1 MDNEF
6 IHESQDIVI
15 GNDCGR
21 FVVSVKVEVGSND
34 MVTLPVAVWNYGAI
48 VSALIRSRYS
58 ENEVEAIMRNLLGK
72 KMDAEN
78 EFEALNTWCNQC
90 KTRAAYLMN
99 LGEKEYDLVSEE
111 WQERCK
117 ATLEKAKKEKLAAI
131 LAYDTSDKVNGFILN
146 GMLIPWSKNDPNSPN
161 VEKRMGLRQNI
172 ADKVALGEK
181 NISIWLKGMSF
192 TMPCAQAEVLMRSI
206 ENYAY
211 ECFNVTA
218 AHKKAVSELTTI
230 EEVEAY
236 DYKAGYPKMLE
247 MSVE

>member
-21 FVVSVKVEVGSND
+21 FVVSVKVGMGSD
-34 MVTLPVAVWNYGAI
+34 RMVTLPVAVWNYGAI

-58 ENEVEAIMRNLLGK
+58 QSEVEAIMRNLLGK
-72 KMDAEN
+72 KMDAAD
-78 EFEALNTWCNQC
+78 EFEALTEWCNQC

-111 WQERCK
+111 WRERCK
-117 ATLEKAKKEKLAAI
+117 ATLEKAKKEKLEAI
-131 LAYDTSDKVNGFILN
+131 LAYDTSSDVNGFMLN
-146 GMLIPWSKNDPNSPN
+146 GNKVWLDKGTRVGLMNSIQITRDMGQDTTTLWFDGYKLDVRCDMAIMLLSSL
-161 VEKRMGLRQNI
+161 EMY
-172 ADKVALGEK
+172 AL
-181 NISIWLKGMSF
+181 
-192 TMPCAQAEVLMRSI
+192 
-206 ENYAY
+206 

-236 DYKAGYPKMLE
+236 DYKSGYPKMLE
-247 MSVE
+247 MSV

>member
-1 MDNEF
+1 MNENLVN
-6 IHESQDIVI
+6 ESQDIEI
-15 GNDCGR
+15 TYDCGR
-21 FVVSVKVEVGSND
+21 FVASVKVGMGSDN
-34 MVTLPVAVWNYGAI
+34 MVTLPVAVWDYDAI

-58 ENEVEAIMRNLLGK
+58 ESEVEAIMRNLLGK

-111 WQERCK
+111 WRERCK

-131 LAYDTSDKVNGFILN
+131 LAYDTSSDVNGFMLN
-146 GMLIPWSKNDPNSPN
+146 GNKVWLDKGTRVGLMNSIQITRDMGQDTTTLWFDGYKLEVRCDMAIMLLSSL
-161 VEKRMGLRQNI
+161 EMY
-172 ADKVALGEK
+172 AL
-181 NISIWLKGMSF
+181 
-192 TMPCAQAEVLMRSI
+192 
-206 ENYAY
+206 

-236 DYKAGYPKMLE
+236 DYKTGYPKQLDINL
-247 MSVE
+247 

>member
-1 MDNEF
+1 MNENLVN
-6 IHESQDIVI
+6 ESQDIEI
-15 GNDCGR
+15 TYDCGR
-21 FVVSVKVEVGSND
+21 FVASVKVGMGSED

-48 VSALIRSRYS
+48 VSALIRYKYS

-117 ATLEKAKKEKLAAI
+117 ATLEKAKKEKLASI
-131 LAYDTSDKVNGFILN
+131 LAYDTSSDVNGFMLN
-146 GMLIPWSKNDPNSPN
+146 GNKVWLDKETRVGLMNSTQITRDMGQDTTTLWFDGYKLEVRCDMAIMLLSSL
-161 VEKRMGLRQNI
+161 EMY
-172 ADKVALGEK
+172 AL
-181 NISIWLKGMSF
+181 
-192 TMPCAQAEVLMRSI
+192 
-206 ENYAY
+206 

-236 DYKAGYPKMLE
+236 DYKTGYPKQLDIKL
-247 MSVE
+247 

>member
-1 MDNEF
+1 M
-6 IHESQDIVI
+6 HEEQDIVI

-21 FVVSVKVEVGSND
+21 FVVSVKVGMGSED

-58 ENEVEAIMRNLLGK
+58 EDEVEAIMCNLLGK
-72 KMDAEN
+72 KMDAAD

-131 LAYDTSDKVNGFILN
+131 LAYDTSSDVNGFMLN
-146 GMLIPWSKNDPNSPN
+146 GNKVWLDKETRVGLMNSTQITRDMGQDTTTLWYDGYKLEVRCDMAIMLLSSL
-161 VEKRMGLRQNI
+161 EMY
-172 ADKVALGEK
+172 AL
-181 NISIWLKGMSF
+181 
-192 TMPCAQAEVLMRSI
+192 
-206 ENYAY
+206 

-236 DYKAGYPKMLE
+236 DYKTGYPKQLDIKL
-247 MSVE
+247 

>member
-1 MDNEF
+1 MDNKF
-6 IHESQDIVI
+6 IHESQDIEI
-15 GNDCGR
+15 TYDCGR
-21 FVVSVKVEVGSND
+21 FVASVKVGMGSD
-34 MVTLPVAVWNYGAI
+34 RMVTLPVAVWNYGAI
-48 VSALIRSRYS
+48 VSALIRIRYS
-58 ENEVEAIMRNLLGK
+58 ESEVEAIMRNLLGK

-111 WQERCK
+111 WRERCK

-131 LAYDTSDKVNGFILN
+131 LAYDTSSDVNGFMLN
-146 GMLIPWSKNDPNSPN
+146 GNKVWLDKGTRVGLMNSIQITRDMGQDTTTLWFDGYKLEVRCDMAIMLLSSL
-161 VEKRMGLRQNI
+161 EMY
-172 ADKVALGEK
+172 AL
-181 NISIWLKGMSF
+181 
-192 TMPCAQAEVLMRSI
+192 
-206 ENYAY
+206 

-236 DYKAGYPKMLE
+236 DYKTGYPKQLDINL
-247 MSVE
+247 

>member
-1 MDNEF
+1 MANEF
-6 IHESQDIVI
+6 MNESQIVI

-21 FVVSVKVEVGSND
+21 FVVSVKVEVGSED

-58 ENEVEAIMRNLLGK
+58 ESEVEAIMRNLLGK

-117 ATLEKAKKEKLAAI
+117 ATLEKAKKEDRK
-131 LAYDTSDKVNGFILN
+131 
-146 GMLIPWSKNDPNSPN
+146 
-161 VEKRMGLRQNI
+161 
-172 ADKVALGEK
+172 
-181 NISIWLKGMSF
+181 
-192 TMPCAQAEVLMRSI
+192 
-206 ENYAY
+206 
-211 ECFNVTA
+211 
-218 AHKKAVSELTTI
+218 
-230 EEVEAY
+230 
-236 DYKAGYPKMLE
+236 
-247 MSVE
+247 SVV

>member
-1 MDNEF
+1 M
-6 IHESQDIVI
+6 HESQDIVI

-21 FVVSVKVEVGSND
+21 FVVSVKVGMGSED

-58 ENEVEAIMRNLLGK
+58 QSEVEAIMRNLLGK

-117 ATLEKAKKEKLAAI
+117 ATLEKAKKEKLASI
-131 LAYDTSDKVNGFILN
+131 LAYDTSSDVNGFMLN
-146 GMLIPWSKNDPNSPN
+146 GNKVWLDKETRVGLMNSTQITRDLGHDTTTLWFDGYKLEVRCDMAIMLLSSL
-161 VEKRMGLRQNI
+161 EMY
-172 ADKVALGEK
+172 AL
-181 NISIWLKGMSF
+181 
-192 TMPCAQAEVLMRSI
+192 
-206 ENYAY
+206 

-236 DYKAGYPKMLE
+236 DYKTGYPKQLDIKL
-247 MSVE
+247 

>member
-1 MDNEF
+1 MENKDNILVEN
-6 IHESQDIVI
+6 HL
-15 GNDCGR
+15 GR
-21 FVVSVKVEVGSND
+21 KKVSVKVGMGSED

-48 VSALIRSRYS
+48 VSALIRYKYS

-117 ATLEKAKKEKLAAI
+117 ATLEKAKKEKLASI
-131 LAYDTSDKVNGFILN
+131 LAYDTSSDVNGFMLN
-146 GMLIPWSKNDPNSPN
+146 GNKVWLDKETRVGLMNSTQITRDLGHDTTTLWFDGYKLEVRCDMAIMLLSSL
-161 VEKRMGLRQNI
+161 EMY
-172 ADKVALGEK
+172 AL
-181 NISIWLKGMSF
+181 
-192 TMPCAQAEVLMRSI
+192 
-206 ENYAY
+206 

-236 DYKAGYPKMLE
+236 DYKTGYPKQLDIKL
-247 MSVE
+247 

>member
-1 MDNEF
+1 MKNETNIIVKNHLGRPQMTIKVGMGSEDF
-6 IHESQDIVI
+6 IA
-15 GNDCGR
+15 
-21 FVVSVKVEVGSND
+21 
-34 MVTLPVAVWNYGAI
+34 LPTAVWNYGAI

-58 ENEVEAIMRNLLGK
+58 QSEVEAIMRNLLGK

-131 LAYDTSDKVNGFILN
+131 LAYDTSSDVNGLMLN
-146 GMLIPWSKNDPNSPN
+146 GNKVWLDKETRVGLMNSTT
-161 VEKRMGLRQNI
+161 I
-172 ADKVALGEK
+172 AKSVGQKTTTLWLGSIKLVVDCDKAIQLLSALE
-181 NISIWLKGMSF
+181 M
-192 TMPCAQAEVLMRSI
+192 
-206 ENYAY
+206 YAL

-218 AHKKAVSELTTI
+218 SHKQAVSELTTI

-236 DYKAGYPKMLE
+236 NYKSGYPKMLE
-247 MSVE
+247 MSI

>member
-131 LAYDTSDKVNGFILN
+131 LAYDTSSDVNGFMLN
-146 GMLIPWSKNDPNSPN
+146 GNKVWLDKETRVGLMNSTQITRDMGQDTTTLWFDGYKLEVRCDMAIMLLSSL
-161 VEKRMGLRQNI
+161 EMY
-172 ADKVALGEK
+172 AL
-181 NISIWLKGMSF
+181 
-192 TMPCAQAEVLMRSI
+192 
-206 ENYAY
+206 

-236 DYKAGYPKMLE
+236 DYKTGYPKQLDIKL
-247 MSVE
+247 

>member
-1 MDNEF
+1 MNENLVN
-6 IHESQDIVI
+6 ESQDIEI
-15 GNDCGR
+15 TYDCGR
-21 FVVSVKVEVGSND
+21 FVASVKVGMGSEN

-58 ENEVEAIMRNLLGK
+58 QSEVEAIMRNLLGK
-72 KMDAEN
+72 KMDAAD

-131 LAYDTSDKVNGFILN
+131 LAYDTSSDVNGFMLN
-146 GMLIPWSKNDPNSPN
+146 GNKVWLDKETRVGLMNSTQITRDMGQDTTTLWFDGYKLEVRCDMAIMLLSSL
-161 VEKRMGLRQNI
+161 EMY
-172 ADKVALGEK
+172 AL
-181 NISIWLKGMSF
+181 
-192 TMPCAQAEVLMRSI
+192 
-206 ENYAY
+206 

-236 DYKAGYPKMLE
+236 DYKTGYPKQLDIKL
-247 MSVE
+247 

>member
-1 MDNEF
+1 MNENLVN
-6 IHESQDIVI
+6 ESQDIEI
-15 GNDCGR
+15 TYDCGR
-21 FVVSVKVEVGSND
+21 FVASVKVGMGSD
-34 MVTLPVAVWNYGAI
+34 RMVTLPVAVWNYGAI

-58 ENEVEAIMRNLLGK
+58 ESEVEAIMRNLLGK

-131 LAYDTSDKVNGFILN
+131 LAYDTSSDVNGFMLN
-146 GMLIPWSKNDPNSPN
+146 GNKVWLDKETRVGLMNSTQITRDMGHDTTTLWFDGYKLEVRCDMAIMLLSSL
-161 VEKRMGLRQNI
+161 EMY
-172 ADKVALGEK
+172 AL
-181 NISIWLKGMSF
+181 
-192 TMPCAQAEVLMRSI
+192 
-206 ENYAY
+206 

-236 DYKAGYPKMLE
+236 DYKTGYPKQLDIKL
-247 MSVE
+247 

>member
-6 IHESQDIVI
+6 IHESQDIEI
-15 GNDCGR
+15 TYDCGR
-21 FVVSVKVEVGSND
+21 FVASVKVGMGSER
-34 MVTLPVAVWNYGAI
+34 MVTLPVAVWNYDAI

-58 ENEVEAIMRNLLGK
+58 QSDVEAIMRNLLGK

-111 WQERCK
+111 WRERCK
-117 ATLEKAKKEKLAAI
+117 ATLEKAKKEKLEAI
-131 LAYDTSDKVNGFILN
+131 LAYDTSSDVNGFMLN
-146 GMLIPWSKNDPNSPN
+146 GNKVWLDKGTRLGLMNSIQITRDMGQDTTTLWFDGYKLEVRCDMAIMLLSSL
-161 VEKRMGLRQNI
+161 EMY
-172 ADKVALGEK
+172 AL
-181 NISIWLKGMSF
+181 
-192 TMPCAQAEVLMRSI
+192 
-206 ENYAY
+206 

-236 DYKAGYPKMLE
+236 DYKTGYPKQLDINI
-247 MSVE
+247 

>member
-1 MDNEF
+1 MN
-6 IHESQDIVI
+6 ESQIVI

-21 FVVSVKVEVGSND
+21 FVVSVKVGMGSED

-58 ENEVEAIMRNLLGK
+58 QSQVEAIMRNLLGK

-131 LAYDTSDKVNGFILN
+131 LAYDTSSDVNGFMLN
-146 GMLIPWSKNDPNSPN
+146 GNKVWLDKETRVGLMNSTQITRDMGHDTTTLWFDGYKLEVRCDMAIMLLSSL
-161 VEKRMGLRQNI
+161 EMY
-172 ADKVALGEK
+172 AL
-181 NISIWLKGMSF
+181 
-192 TMPCAQAEVLMRSI
+192 
-206 ENYAY
+206 

-236 DYKAGYPKMLE
+236 DYKTGYPKQLDIKL
-247 MSVE
+247 

>member
-6 IHESQDIVI
+6 MNESQIVI

-21 FVVSVKVEVGSND
+21 FVVSVKVGMGSED

-48 VSALIRSRYS
+48 VSALIRYKYS
-58 ENEVEAIMRNLLGK
+58 ESEVEAIMRNLLGK

-131 LAYDTSDKVNGFILN
+131 LAYDTSSDVNGFMLN
-146 GMLIPWSKNDPNSPN
+146 GNKVWLDKETRVGLMNSTQITRDLGHDTTTLWFDGYKLEVRCDMAIMLLSSL
-161 VEKRMGLRQNI
+161 EMY
-172 ADKVALGEK
+172 AL
-181 NISIWLKGMSF
+181 
-192 TMPCAQAEVLMRSI
+192 
-206 ENYAY
+206 

-236 DYKAGYPKMLE
+236 DYKTGYPKQLDIKL
-247 MSVE
+247 

>member
-1 MDNEF
+1 MNENLVN
-6 IHESQDIVI
+6 ESQDISI
-15 GNDCGR
+15 GYDCGR
-21 FVVSVKVEVGSND
+21 FVASVKVGMGSER

-58 ENEVEAIMRNLLGK
+58 ESEVEAIMRNLLGK

-78 EFEALNTWCNQC
+78 EFEALTEWCNQC

-131 LAYDTSDKVNGFILN
+131 LAYDTSSDVNGFMLN
-146 GMLIPWSKNDPNSPN
+146 GNKVWLDKETRVGLMNSTQITRDMGQDTTTLWFDGYKLEVRCDMAIMLLSSL
-161 VEKRMGLRQNI
+161 EMY
-172 ADKVALGEK
+172 AL
-181 NISIWLKGMSF
+181 
-192 TMPCAQAEVLMRSI
+192 
-206 ENYAY
+206 

-230 EEVEAY
+230 EEVDAY
-236 DYKAGYPKMLE
+236 DYKTGYPKQLDIKL
-247 MSVE
+247 

>member
-1 MDNEF
+1 MNENLVN
-6 IHESQDIVI
+6 ESQDIEI
-15 GNDCGR
+15 TYDCGR
-21 FVVSVKVEVGSND
+21 FVASVKVGMGSD
-34 MVTLPVAVWNYGAI
+34 RMVTLPVAVWDYDAI

-58 ENEVEAIMRNLLGK
+58 QSEVEAIMRNFLGK

-111 WQERCK
+111 WRERCK
-117 ATLEKAKKEKLAAI
+117 ATLEKAKKEKLEAI
-131 LAYDTSDKVNGFILN
+131 LAYDTSSDVNGFMLN
-146 GMLIPWSKNDPNSPN
+146 GNKVWLDKGTRLGLMNSIQITRDMGQDTTTLWFDGYKLEVRCDMAIMLLSSL
-161 VEKRMGLRQNI
+161 EMY
-172 ADKVALGEK
+172 AL
-181 NISIWLKGMSF
+181 
-192 TMPCAQAEVLMRSI
+192 
-206 ENYAY
+206 

-236 DYKAGYPKMLE
+236 DYKTGYPKQLDINL
-247 MSVE
+247 

>member
-1 MDNEF
+1 MNENLVN
-6 IHESQDIVI
+6 ESQDIEI
-15 GNDCGR
+15 TYDCGR
-21 FVVSVKVEVGSND
+21 FVASVKVGMGSD
-34 MVTLPVAVWNYGAI
+34 RMVTLPVAVWNYGAI

-58 ENEVEAIMRNLLGK
+58 ESEVEAIMRNLLGK

-117 ATLEKAKKEKLAAI
+117 ATLEKAKKEKLASI
-131 LAYDTSDKVNGFILN
+131 LAYDTSSDVNGFMLN
-146 GMLIPWSKNDPNSPN
+146 GNKVWLDKETRVGLMNSTQITRDLGHDTTTLWFDGYKLEVRCDMAIMLLSSL
-161 VEKRMGLRQNI
+161 EMY
-172 ADKVALGEK
+172 AL
-181 NISIWLKGMSF
+181 
-192 TMPCAQAEVLMRSI
+192 
-206 ENYAY
+206 

-236 DYKAGYPKMLE
+236 DYKTGYPKQLDIKL
-247 MSVE
+247 

>member
-1 MDNEF
+1 MYE
-6 IHESQDIVI
+6 EQDIVI

-21 FVVSVKVEVGSND
+21 FVVSVKVGMGSED

-58 ENEVEAIMRNLLGK
+58 QSEVEAIMRNLLGK

-131 LAYDTSDKVNGFILN
+131 LAYDTSSDVNGFMLN
-146 GMLIPWSKNDPNSPN
+146 GNKVWLDKETRVGLMNSTKITRDLGHDTTTLWFDGYKLEVRCDMAIMLLSSL
-161 VEKRMGLRQNI
+161 EMY
-172 ADKVALGEK
+172 AL
-181 NISIWLKGMSF
+181 
-192 TMPCAQAEVLMRSI
+192 
-206 ENYAY
+206 

-236 DYKAGYPKMLE
+236 DYKTGYPKQLDIKL
-247 MSVE
+247 

>member
-1 MDNEF
+1 MNENLVN
-6 IHESQDIVI
+6 ESQDIEI
-15 GNDCGR
+15 TYDCGR
-21 FVVSVKVEVGSND
+21 FVASVKVGMGSD
-34 MVTLPVAVWNYGAI
+34 HMVTLPVAVWNYDAI

-58 ENEVEAIMRNLLGK
+58 ESKVEAIMRNLLGK

-111 WQERCK
+111 WRERCK
-117 ATLEKAKKEKLAAI
+117 ATLEKAKKEKLEAI
-131 LAYDTSDKVNGFILN
+131 LAYDTSSDVNGFILN
-146 GMLIPWSKNDPNSPN
+146 GNKVWLDKGTRVGLMNSIQITRDMGQDTTTMWFDGYKLEVRCDMAIMLLSSL
-161 VEKRMGLRQNI
+161 EMY
-172 ADKVALGEK
+172 AL
-181 NISIWLKGMSF
+181 
-192 TMPCAQAEVLMRSI
+192 
-206 ENYAY
+206 

-236 DYKAGYPKMLE
+236 DYKTGYPKQLDINL
-247 MSVE
+247 

>member
-1 MDNEF
+1 MENKDNILVEN
-6 IHESQDIVI
+6 HL
-15 GNDCGR
+15 GR
-21 FVVSVKVEVGSND
+21 KKVSVKVGMGSED

-48 VSALIRSRYS
+48 VSALIRYKYS

-131 LAYDTSDKVNGFILN
+131 LAYDTSSDVNGFMLN
-146 GMLIPWSKNDPNSPN
+146 GNKVWLDKETRVGLMNSTQITRDMGHDTTTLWFDGYKLEVRCDMAIMLLSSL
-161 VEKRMGLRQNI
+161 EMY
-172 ADKVALGEK
+172 AL
-181 NISIWLKGMSF
+181 
-192 TMPCAQAEVLMRSI
+192 
-206 ENYAY
+206 

-236 DYKAGYPKMLE
+236 DYKTGYPKQLDIKL
-247 MSVE
+247 

>member
-1 MDNEF
+1 MNENLVN
-6 IHESQDIVI
+6 ESQDIEI
-15 GNDCGR
+15 TYDCGR
-21 FVVSVKVEVGSND
+21 FVASVKVGMGSED

-58 ENEVEAIMRNLLGK
+58 ESEVEAIMRNLLGK

-78 EFEALNTWCNQC
+78 EFEALTEWCNQC

-117 ATLEKAKKEKLAAI
+117 ATLEKAKKEKLASI
-131 LAYDTSDKVNGFILN
+131 LAYDTSSDVNGFMLN
-146 GMLIPWSKNDPNSPN
+146 GNKVWLDKETRVGLMNSTQITRDMGQDTTTLWFDGYKLEVRCDMAIMLLSSL
-161 VEKRMGLRQNI
+161 EMY
-172 ADKVALGEK
+172 AL
-181 NISIWLKGMSF
+181 
-192 TMPCAQAEVLMRSI
+192 
-206 ENYAY
+206 

-236 DYKAGYPKMLE
+236 DYKTGYPKQLDIKL
-247 MSVE
+247 

>member
-1 MDNEF
+1 MNENLVN
-6 IHESQDIVI
+6 ESQDIEI
-15 GNDCGR
+15 TYDCGR
-21 FVVSVKVEVGSND
+21 FVASVKVGMGSD
-34 MVTLPVAVWNYGAI
+34 RMVTLPVAVWNYGAI

-58 ENEVEAIMRNLLGK
+58 ESEVEAIMRNLLGK
-72 KMDAEN
+72 KMDAAD
-78 EFEALNTWCNQC
+78 EFEALTEWCNQC

-131 LAYDTSDKVNGFILN
+131 LAYDTSSDVNGFMLN
-146 GMLIPWSKNDPNSPN
+146 GNKVWLDKETRVGLMNSTQITRDMGHDTTTLWFDGYKLEVRCDMAIMLLSTL
-161 VEKRMGLRQNI
+161 EMY
-172 ADKVALGEK
+172 AL
-181 NISIWLKGMSF
+181 
-192 TMPCAQAEVLMRSI
+192 
-206 ENYAY
+206 

-236 DYKAGYPKMLE
+236 DYKTGYPKQLDINL
-247 MSVE
+247 

>member
-1 MDNEF
+1 MNENLVN
-6 IHESQDIVI
+6 ESQDIEI
-15 GNDCGR
+15 TYDCGR
-21 FVVSVKVEVGSND
+21 FVASVKVGMGSD
-34 MVTLPVAVWNYGAI
+34 RMVTLPVAVWNYGAI
-48 VSALIRSRYS
+48 VSALIRIRYS
-58 ENEVEAIMRNLLGK
+58 ESEVEAIMRSLLGK

-111 WQERCK
+111 WRERCK

-131 LAYDTSDKVNGFILN
+131 LAYDTSSDVNGFMLN
-146 GMLIPWSKNDPNSPN
+146 GNKVWLDKGTRVGLMNSIQITRDMGQDTTTLWFDGYKLEVRCDMAIMLLSSL
-161 VEKRMGLRQNI
+161 EMY
-172 ADKVALGEK
+172 AL
-181 NISIWLKGMSF
+181 
-192 TMPCAQAEVLMRSI
+192 
-206 ENYAY
+206 

-236 DYKAGYPKMLE
+236 DYKTGYPKQLDINL
-247 MSVE
+247 